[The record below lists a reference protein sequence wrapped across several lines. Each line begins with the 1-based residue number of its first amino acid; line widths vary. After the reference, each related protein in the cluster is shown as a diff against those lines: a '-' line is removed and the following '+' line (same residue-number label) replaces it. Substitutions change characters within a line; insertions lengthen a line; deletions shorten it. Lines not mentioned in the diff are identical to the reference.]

1 MAVVTI
7 LCHGTANSTDRTTSE
22 GSELVISKIQTLL
35 DGADDW
41 DWLLC
46 EGAGTRKLRHQYT
59 GTNEAGFTELD
70 PDDPLDH
77 IEPDLP
83 HAGPRPAP
91 PLAGIV
97 GMPEARRIA
106 STFPG
111 GVFAGQGVDANVARA
126 VRFVNHRKTQ
136 GMDGRLTVNLAGH
149 SRGSMTCYKIASALD
164 KMYGNHVHVNIFAI
178 DPVPGNTGSINK
190 KMYRNIALGSNV
202 QNSFLMLAEMERRL
216 NFRPYIDAKYAG
228 GGDAHRFDTMP
239 GIHGGINEL
248 TGTEWE
254 SARLVLSRA
263 LRFLKE
269 NGSRFRSAKG
279 DGGVE
284 YVEANQYILDKN
296 GDHALGALAM
306 YSRLMTRIKNYEGDA
321 QSFNADKHRVA
332 NVAGPKGT
340 WGEPGN
346 QMTDPD
352 TRGRADHH
360 GLRMDEAQARM
371 GVEPHALQP
380 NRFFAN
386 QEHEELFQA
395 LYPAFYTAV
404 SKLEKIGH
412 PDSVKELREAI
423 ANAKTTH
430 QRMSRDTKAYFDD
443 FCLRTHVTGYHQVK
457 DGVRY
462 T

>member
-7 LCHGTANSTDRTTSE
+7 LCQGTANSTDRTTSDN
-22 GSELVISKIQTLL
+22 SELVISKIQTLL

-46 EGAGTRKLRHQYT
+46 EGAGTKKLRHQYI
-59 GTNEAGFTELD
+59 GNNEADFVDLD

-77 IEPDLP
+77 VELDLP
-83 HAGPRPAP
+83 HAGARPAP

-106 STFPG
+106 SPFLG

-126 VRFVNHRKTQ
+126 VRFVNYRKTQ
-136 GMDGRLTVNLAGH
+136 GVDGRLQVNLAGH

-164 KMYGNHVHVNIFAI
+164 KLYGNQVNVNIFAI

-190 KMYRNIALGSNV
+190 GMYRDIALGSNV

-228 GGDAHRFDTMP
+228 GNAAHRFDTMP

-248 TGTEWE
+248 TGSEGE
-254 SARLVLSRA
+254 AARLVLSRA
-263 LRFLKE
+263 VRFLME
-269 NGSRFRSAKG
+269 NKSKFRLAEG
-279 DGGVE
+279 DR
-284 YVEANQYILDKN
+284 YVEANQYILDTN
-296 GDHALGALAM
+296 GDHELSALAM
-306 YSRLMTRIKNYEGDA
+306 YSRLMMRIKNYEAHA
-321 QSFNADKHRVA
+321 QSFNADKHRIA
-332 NVAGPKGT
+332 NVAGPKDT
-340 WGEPGN
+340 WGEPGHT
-346 QMTDPD
+346 MKDPD
-352 TRGRADHH
+352 TRGRDDHH

-380 NRFFAN
+380 HRFFAN
-386 QEHEELFQA
+386 QEHEDLFRT
-395 LYPAFYTAV
+395 LYPAFHTAV
-404 SKLEKIGH
+404 SKLEKIGD
-412 PDSVKELREAI
+412 PSNVKELRQEI
-423 ANAKTTH
+423 ANAKTTY

-443 FCLRTHVTGYHQVK
+443 FCLRTNVTGHHQVK
-457 DGVRY
+457 DGVQY